1 MKGRAFHS
9 AVFNIADRVR
19 RVGAGLDLV
28 KYKAGIFLLT
38 LLAPIL
44 LFAQVDQEGAILRA
58 YALDEQGKMDGAI
71 ALLRPLINSGAFH
84 GAELGRAWI
93 ILGLAYADQN
103 EFHDARNAY
112 EQAISIL
119 QPLPESIRDYAAVM
133 DHFANLYQAEG
144 ELQVATNLRSKTLR
158 MYQQMGDYSRIARDS
173 SVLAGLA
180 LQQGHLKEGRRYLK
194 QTAENLKMATE
205 LNEDDLA
212 VIFSTRA
219 QFARVDGNVSSEIAG
234 HEHALQILQRAHE
247 ATNPNIGW
255 ECMLLGV
262 AYSHAGRAEDALRE
276 MRQGLSILAS
286 TWDHKSRRYL
296 EAEIAYSQV
305 LDQSGD
311 HKNAALLR
319 VSDEAKLKELQRIEC
334 PGCTISAYALR

>member
-1 MKGRAFHS
+1 MVKLNSH
-9 AVFNIADRVR
+9 IPL
-19 RVGAGLDLV
+19 GLA

-44 LFAQVDQEGAILRA
+44 LFAQIDQEGAILRA
-58 YALDEQGKMDGAI
+58 YALDEQGKMDNAI

-119 QPLPESIRDYAAVM
+119 QPLPESIRDYAAVE

-144 ELQVATNLRSKTLR
+144 ELQVATSLRSKTLR
-158 MYQQMGDYSRIARDS
+158 MYQQMGDHSRIARDS

-180 LQQGHLKEGRRYLK
+180 LQQGHLKEGRRYFK
-194 QTAENLKMATE
+194 QTAENLNMATD

-219 QFARVDGNVSSEIAG
+219 QFAGVDGNVSAEIAG
-234 HEHALQILQRAHE
+234 HEHALQLLQRAHE
-247 ATNPNIGW
+247 ANNPNIGW
-255 ECMLLGV
+255 ESILFGL
-262 AYSHAGRAEDALRE
+262 AYAHAGRVDDALRQ
-276 MRQGLSILAS
+276 MRQGLSILGR
-286 TWDHKSRRYL
+286 TWDHKSHRYL

-311 HKNAALLR
+311 HKAAALLR
-319 VSDEAKLKELQRIEC
+319 ISDEAKLKELQRIEC
-334 PGCTISAYALR
+334 SGCTISAYALR

>member
-19 RVGAGLDLV
+19 AIGACLDLV

-58 YALDEQGKMDGAI
+58 YALDEQGKMDSAI

-219 QFARVDGNVSSEIAG
+219 QFDRVDGNV
-234 HEHALQILQRAHE
+234 
-247 ATNPNIGW
+247 
-255 ECMLLGV
+255 
-262 AYSHAGRAEDALRE
+262 
-276 MRQGLSILAS
+276 
-286 TWDHKSRRYL
+286 
-296 EAEIAYSQV
+296 
-305 LDQSGD
+305 
-311 HKNAALLR
+311 
-319 VSDEAKLKELQRIEC
+319 
-334 PGCTISAYALR
+334 

>member
-1 MKGRAFHS
+1 MAKLSSHRPLGR
-9 AVFNIADRVR
+9 
-19 RVGAGLDLV
+19 V
-28 KYKAGIFLLT
+28 KYNVGIFLLT
-38 LLAPIL
+38 LLTPIL

-58 YALDEQGKMDGAI
+58 YALDEQGKMPNAI
-71 ALLRPLINSGAFH
+71 ALLRPLINSGTFH

-144 ELQVATNLRSKTLR
+144 ELQVATNLRTKTLR
-158 MYQQMGDYSRIARDS
+158 MYQQLGDYSRIARDS

-194 QTAENLKMATE
+194 QTAESLKMATE
-205 LNEDDLA
+205 LNDDDLA

-219 QFARVDGNVSSEIAG
+219 QFARVDGNVSAEIAG

-255 ECMLLGV
+255 ERILLGV
-262 AYSHAGRAEDALRE
+262 AYSYAGRAEDALSE
-276 MRQGLSILAS
+276 MRQGLSILGS

-305 LDQSGD
+305 LDRSGD